1 MIKKSCFT
9 YDNRHFAKEIIA
21 AQIGEKYPKESVE
34 LLYKKIYD
42 YFVEPFDAHDN
53 GISAYPSDIR
63 PLFQRSWDIFAQVNI
78 LNPDWN
84 EVADVDSRFEQAVQ
98 LVRCNF
104 EAVLRRFVGSWL
116 PGRAIVERCLVTV
129 PEVPVDSRVLV
140 LDSYC
145 PWVDH
150 LFELE
155 AALGVPSP
163 ILYAVYEDSTKRSW
177 RIQAVPKTPDSFE
190 CRLALPSAWRGLR
203 EKELDSTSGIEGCV
217 FVHRAGFIG
226 GHSAK
231 DGAIQMAIESLKQL
245 DDD

>member
-1 MIKKSCFT
+1 
-9 YDNRHFAKEIIA
+9 
-21 AQIGEKYPKESVE
+21 
-34 LLYKKIYD
+34 
-42 YFVEPFDAHDN
+42 
-53 GISAYPSDIR
+53 
-63 PLFQRSWDIFAQVNI
+63 
-78 LNPDWN
+78 
-84 EVADVDSRFEQAVQ
+84 
-98 LVRCNF
+98 
-104 EAVLRRFVGSWL
+104 
-116 PGRAIVERCLVTV
+116 
-129 PEVPVDSRVLV
+129 
-140 LDSYC
+140 
-145 PWVDH
+145 
-150 LFELE
+150 LE